1 MDRKP
6 SIKLTSRN
14 SIRRGSSVNIVRTF
28 GFEESYLKRW
38 ECSEKLKQLPQHS
51 IYRSQDSPIISRKTP
66 AKTNS
71 TQEKVPEN
79 DTIRRN
85 QKYNEEKIH
94 LLKELPWNSA
104 KPMNREKSPN
114 HEKSS
119 KPLKRN
125 VSMPINKSKP
135 VTKKVSKQPSNKL
148 GVTMEIRSLEDISF
162 PPPPS
167 PRSLRRF
174 LKESEKWGKKNW
186 DDFFFGI

>member
-1 MDRKP
+1 MNRKP

-51 IYRSQDSPIISRKTP
+51 VYRSQDSPITSRKNP
-66 AKTNS
+66 QNNKIS
-71 TQEKVPEN
+71 QEKVPEN

-94 LLKELPWNSA
+94 LLKELPWNSP
-104 KPMNREKSPN
+104 KPVDREKSLNREKSRD
-114 HEKSS
+114 KSS

-125 VSMPINKSKP
+125 VSMPTSRQKP

-174 LKESEKWGKKNW
+174 LKESEK
-186 DDFFFGI
+186 